1 MLARTSLLLVL
12 VLVRYASRR
21 KISVPDLSSKKSS
34 RDRRSR
40 SLSNGK
46 TIAPQIQ
53 EEIAS
58 SITYAIKAFCVSGSN
73 AKMCMK
79 EDPGEVGAQGSKG
92 EEGPRGPKGDP
103 GISGQV
109 GPPGARGEKGEK
121 GDQCKGCSSAMM
133 IGDEPSG
140 RQGEKSG
147 NHISAFGVYVEPSTL
162 TLPENKTAKFTCS
175 VRGYNT
181 RCYIVEK
188 AFPRVYVDAGPT
200 FARKGENVTLP
211 SCHVIGYPPPV
222 VTWAKV
228 LGKLPRGRT
237 LIGGHSLTI
246 VRAEKQDAGSYICKA
261 IGHGGS
267 SRAVTQLVV
276 TVVPRFLVTPQAMV
290 EKFAGTSMTVNCTA
304 SGDPKPTI
312 TWEPICTGQLPTER
326 LETTDHSLTIRD
338 LQPHDQGKYACVA
351 TSSLFRERAEFSL
364 VVKTARDCFTL
375 YLSGVRTSGVYTI
388 NPDDQSSF
396 PVFCDMDTD
405 GGGWTVFQRRLDG
418 TTNFFR
424 DWDTYKRGFGDLKKE
439 FWLGNDKIS
448 RITQAVSTVLRVE
461 VSDWEGATAF
471 AKYGIFLVGSE
482 STKYELTI
490 GSYSGNAGDSL
501 SYHSA
506 SAFTTMDSDNDDRID
521 NCAVN
526 SVGAWW
532 YKSCHDS
539 NLNGQYM
546 GAGRKDSKGIVWFH
560 WKNSLQTLKTSQMM
574 LRPKLFE

>member
-1 MLARTSLLLVL
+1 
-12 VLVRYASRR
+12 
-21 KISVPDLSSKKSS
+21 
-34 RDRRSR
+34 
-40 SLSNGK
+40 
-46 TIAPQIQ
+46 
-53 EEIAS
+53 
-58 SITYAIKAFCVSGSN
+58 
-73 AKMCMK
+73 
-79 EDPGEVGAQGSKG
+79 
-92 EEGPRGPKGDP
+92 
-103 GISGQV
+103 
-109 GPPGARGEKGEK
+109 
-121 GDQCKGCSSAMM
+121 
-133 IGDEPSG
+133 
-140 RQGEKSG
+140 
-147 NHISAFGVYVEPSTL
+147 
-162 TLPENKTAKFTCS
+162 
-175 VRGYNT
+175 
-181 RCYIVEK
+181 
-188 AFPRVYVDAGPT
+188 
-200 FARKGENVTLP
+200 
-211 SCHVIGYPPPV
+211 
-222 VTWAKV
+222 
-228 LGKLPRGRT
+228 
-237 LIGGHSLTI
+237 
-246 VRAEKQDAGSYICKA
+246 
-261 IGHGGS
+261 
-267 SRAVTQLVV
+267 
-276 TVVPRFLVTPQAMV
+276 MV
-290 EKFAGTSMTVNCTA
+290 EKFAGTSVTVNCTA

-364 VVKTARDCFTL
+364 VVKTARDCSTL

-388 NPDDQSSF
+388 NPDNQSSF

-448 RITQAVSTVLRVE
+448 RLTNAVSSVLRVE

-471 AKYGIFLVGSE
+471 AKYGIFRVGSE
-482 STKYELTI
+482 STKYQLTV

-506 SAFTTMDSDNDDRID
+506 STFTTMDSDNDDRND

-546 GAGRKDSKGIVWFH
+546 GAGRKDSKGIVWYH
-560 WKNSLQTLKTSQMM
+560 WKNSLQTMKTSQMM
-574 LRPKLFE
+574 LRPKSFG